1 MLVQNEKSERTSL
14 VGTLAIRLDPQAG
27 KSLLIATTIDA
38 SKNYSN
44 RPVTK
49 QTSRHRCRLGETSGL
64 STGEPGC
71 GRHGRATARRRLGHC
86 FDGGRQAALMAS
98 GFVLVDDL
106 LVSDAVQGAHRSLE
120 YGCGGGFVTRFNGLD
135 NLLDCGTQFGTQAA
149 VVSILFN
156 CLTSALTSLC
166 CVCHDDPLIIGLR

>member
-1 MLVQNEKSERTSL
+1 M
-14 VGTLAIRLDPQAG
+14 GTLAIRLNPQAG
-27 KSLLIATTIDA
+27 KSLLIATKIDA
-38 SKNYSN
+38 AKITRTDLLQSK
-44 RPVTK
+44 
-49 QTSRHRCRLGETSGL
+49 QADIAAGL
-64 STGEPGC
+64 EKLLVFPRASLVATGM
-71 GRHGRATARRRLGHC
+71 AVQRRLGHC
-86 FDGGRQAALMAS
+86 FDGSRQAALMTS

-120 YGCGGGFVTRFNGLD
+120 YGRCCGFVTRFNGLD